1 MSAIMLDEDGRPLSI
16 LGCAVPFNTPSAPIP
31 ELGNNKREI
40 VSALAFDA
48 VLKDIAAG
56 RKPLPV
62 IDAKHTTKPLLTAD
76 NAAIDLWV
84 DSRAGLIFRV
94 SNIAATPDAAWLVQ
108 AIGSRKLWGCSMLAG
123 CVHDTR
129 DTAEGYRRV
138 SAIDSLPAITITD
151 EGFYGDAA
159 LVVIEGQDH
168 RTLRNHAHRD
178 IAAGLHL
185 AVARA
190 HR

>member
-16 LGCAVPFNTPSAPIP
+16 LGCAVPFNTPSAHIP
-31 ELGNNKREI
+31 ELGNNKRKI

-108 AIGSRKLWGCSMLAG
+108 AIGSRKLWGC
-123 CVHDTR
+123 
-129 DTAEGYRRV
+129 
-138 SAIDSLPAITITD
+138 
-151 EGFYGDAA
+151 
-159 LVVIEGQDH
+159 
-168 RTLRNHAHRD
+168 
-178 IAAGLHL
+178 
-185 AVARA
+185 
-190 HR
+190 